1 MKDRNFSVYGYPFRS
16 ETYLEIIYHIYV
28 HLSSVKLPLKIS
40 LWYFVIG
47 VTYIT
52 VSDLL
57 LTWSYD
63 EQMEDKLFWIGG
75 SILKGWLFI
84 TITALLLYVILKKYI
99 GRLVQ
104 QRRLLDAVVN
114 NTRDMLWMIDAD
126 KKLLLAN
133 TSVVK
138 SLGERNQMD
147 IVGRNALD
155 LAIDESEREFWKDKY
170 SKALEGEEFRFL
182 HTTNSKKGSTVYLEC
197 HLYPITDNDG
207 IVQRV
212 GCFAHDITEIKTAQ
226 KEVELQYEKMKE
238 ITWIQSHEFRK
249 PVANIQGLVE
259 ALDPENPL
267 SEDNKEILSHITA
280 QTEELDKMMRQVI
293 DRVGAVDSERS
304 ANPK

>member
-1 MKDRNFSVYGYPFRS
+1 MKDRNFSVYGYPFQF

-52 VSDLL
+52 VSDIL
-57 LTWSYD
+57 LTWSHG
-63 EQMEDKLFWIGG
+63 EQIEDKLSWIGG

-114 NTRDMLWMIDAD
+114 NTRDMLWMIDAN
-126 KKLLLAN
+126 KKMLLAN
-133 TSVVK
+133 TSVVE
-138 SLGERNQMD
+138 SLGGRNQSD

-155 LAIDESEREFWKDKY
+155 LAIDDGEREFWNEKY
-170 SKALEGEEFRFL
+170 NLALKGEEFRFL
-182 HTTNSKKGSTVYLEC
+182 MNIESDNGTIMYLEC
-197 HLYPITDNDG
+197 HLYPITDNSG
-207 IVQRV
+207 IVHRL
-212 GCFAHDITEIKTAQ
+212 GCFAHDVTEIKSAQ
-226 KEVELQYEKMKE
+226 KEVEVQYEKMKE

-259 ALDPENPL
+259 ALDYENPL
-267 SEDNKEILSHITA
+267 SEENKEILGHITS
-280 QTEELDKMMRQVI
+280 QTEEIGRAHV
-293 DRVGAVDSERS
+293 
-304 ANPK
+304 